1 MLVVKISKP
10 DREKILENDELIQT
24 ARELVKQAVPDY
36 EQAYKLLTLLINK
49 DLQRQLMPLQHG
61 IYMAV
66 IFWNKIMSKG
76 LNI

>member
-66 IFWNKIMSKG
+66 IF
-76 LNI
+76 

>member
-10 DREKILENDELIQT
+10 DREKILENDELIQA

-66 IFWNKIMSKG
+66 IF
-76 LNI
+76 